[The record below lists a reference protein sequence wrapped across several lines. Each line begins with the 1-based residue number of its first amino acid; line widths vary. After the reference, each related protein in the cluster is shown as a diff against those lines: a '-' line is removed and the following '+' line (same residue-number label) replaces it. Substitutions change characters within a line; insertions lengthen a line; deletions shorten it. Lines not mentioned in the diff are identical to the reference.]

1 MGHIGHRNETN
12 DTRKGRYKVIKKKE
26 VRIQG
31 EICDREQ
38 RGSSEIKE
46 QNGMLRRYQRT
57 GREDKA
63 THATK

>member
-26 VRIQG
+26 VRLQ
-31 EICDREQ
+31 E